1 MLRHKNCMQTWTA
14 FVKTN
19 GAAAHD
25 EFAKMQTNTFYH
37 KIVQEMEKYEEI
49 RT

>member
-1 MLRHKNCMQTWTA
+1 
-14 FVKTN
+14 VKTN

-37 KIVQEMEKYEEI
+37 KIVQTSTLSSESSLFSAQ
-49 RT
+49 